1 MNTIQITTLQSYLHR
16 QIPLSQAMG
25 VQVHAATEERVELRA
40 PIGPNINHEA
50 TVFGGSASAVA
61 ILSAWTLVYLR
72 LQASGLPGR
81 VVIQANNMLYQKPMS
96 AAFSAIASSGDE
108 RSWERLFNAVRRGRM
123 ARITVQSVLECEGKQ
138 AGQLEGTFVVLLPDA

>member
-1 MNTIQITTLQSYLHR
+1 MNEMEIAALQSYLHR

-25 VQVHAATEERVELRA
+25 VLVHAATEERVELRA

-50 TVFGGSASAVA
+50 TIFGGSASAVA

-81 VVIQANNMLYQKPMS
+81 VVIQANSMLYQKPMS
-96 AAFSAIASSGDE
+96 ADFSAIATSGDE
-108 RSWERLFNAVRRGRM
+108 QSWERLFNALRRRRM
-123 ARITVQSVLECEGKQ
+123 ARITVHSILECQ
-138 AGQLEGTFVVLLPDA
+138 ATQSGRLEGTFVVLLPDA